1 MYFRIDSRKRGNVRA
16 PSRSKDE
23 AMTRVEEKQAARRRE
38 IIEKI
43 VPLLE
48 EKTFEE
54 LSVEDICRTA
64 DISVGSFY
72 HYFEKKSDILVGL
85 FSRIDSF
92 MEKEALP
99 LMKKR
104 SEPENLRIFAE
115 KWLSYIETNGLEHS
129 RLISSIH
136 ATDLDLD
143 GSRRSTA
150 SALEEHFRR
159 GQENGSLN
167 TSVSPAEAASLFMIA
182 LRGIALDWTRR
193 NAAYSLTEKGSV
205 YIDFLLKAV
214 RV

>member
-1 MYFRIDSRKRGNVRA
+1 
-16 PSRSKDE
+16 
-23 AMTRVEEKQAARRRE
+23 MTRVEEKQAAKRRE

-48 EKTFEE
+48 DRTFEE

-104 SEPENLRIFAE
+104 SEPE
-115 KWLSYIETNGLEHS
+115 
-129 RLISSIH
+129 
-136 ATDLDLD
+136 
-143 GSRRSTA
+143 
-150 SALEEHFRR
+150 
-159 GQENGSLN
+159 
-167 TSVSPAEAASLFMIA
+167 
-182 LRGIALDWTRR
+182 
-193 NAAYSLTEKGSV
+193 
-205 YIDFLLKAV
+205 
-214 RV
+214 